1 MAKLE
6 TDELKLIE
14 LLPLGNQ
21 QPRPAKNLAIML
33 GIDTRHVRLLVNH
46 LITDHHLPIG
56 ASQHAPTGYYW
67 ITSEQERLRAMAPLS
82 SQINKMNQRLTALS
96 DSPLISKQEAIHGD
110 GEPVK
115 QTTLDI

>member
-46 LITDHHLPIG
+46 LITKHHLPIG
-56 ASQHAPTGYYW
+56 ASQREPTGYYW
-67 ITSEQERLRAMAPLS
+67 ITNEQERLRAMAPLS
-82 SQINKMNQRLTALS
+82 SQINKMNQRLTALG
-96 DSPLISKQEAIHGD
+96 DSPLISKQEAINGN
-110 GEPVK
+110 EPVK

>member
-33 GIDTRHVRLLVNH
+33 GVDTRHVRLLVNTPQPA
-46 LITDHHLPIG
+46 ITGLP
-56 ASQHAPTGYYW
+56 ASKNACWQWRRYRP
-67 ITSEQERLRAMAPLS
+67 
-82 SQINKMNQRLTALS
+82 KLTR
-96 DSPLISKQEAIHGD
+96 
-110 GEPVK
+110 
-115 QTTLDI
+115 

>member
-46 LITDHHLPIG
+46 LITDHYLPIG

-82 SQINKMNQRLTALS
+82 SQISKMSRRLTALG
-96 DSPLISKQEAIHGD
+96 DSPLISKREAMNRD
-110 GEPVK
+110 EPVK